1 MDKRRLKS
9 DVRALALASRPDER
23 AAGLQQQ
30 LADFLAALGWTPDVA
45 REFAGDAMLRM
56 TELLPRIQSWAAP
69 AGARRIRAGE
79 ELTVEHVEQ
88 LPGSGDAVLLVRSAG
103 WVPACT
109 VYSNTE
115 GLA

>member
-23 AAGLQQQ
+23 ATRLRQH
-30 LADFLAALGWTPDVA
+30 LADFLAALGWTPDLA

-56 TELLPRIQSWAAP
+56 SDLLPRIQSWAAP
-69 AGARRIRAGE
+69 AGSRRIRAGE
-79 ELTVEHVEQ
+79 ELTVEHVEP

-103 WVPACT
+103 WAPAFT
-109 VYSNTE
+109 LYSNTE
-115 GLA
+115 ELA